1 MASIHKFALLL
12 LAVVV
17 FTACSETQNQ
27 NQAQAQED
35 KIMVTPGQMP
45 PLSDAEKR
53 VIEQKGTDAPFSG
66 KYVNYKEKGTYV
78 CRKCGAALYKSE
90 RKFDSNCGWP
100 AFDDEI
106 EGAVNRSIDADGMR
120 TEITCAKCGAHLG
133 HVFTGEGFT
142 DTNTRHCVNS
152 TSLVF
157 KPDKMPDKL
166 ERAIFAGGCFWGLEE
181 LFRKLPGVEKITVGY
196 TGGTTEN
203 PTYQQVCT
211 GDTGHCEALEIVFDP
226 KKISYEELA
235 KKFFEYHD
243 PTQKDKQGPDVG
255 SQYRSAL
262 FYFSDQQKKTAEKL
276 IDKLIANGYD
286 VVTEVSPATKFYP
299 AEDYHQDYL
308 QKNPGGYMCHSP
320 INRFEIPADQAPKH

>member
-1 MASIHKFALLL
+1 MKFILLASILIAIS
-12 LAVVV
+12 
-17 FTACSETQNQ
+17 ACNENTSC
-27 NQAQAQED
+27 NQAQAEEE

-45 PLSDAEKR
+45 PLSEAEKR
-53 VIEQKGTDAPFSG
+53 VIDRKGTDAPFSG
-66 KYVNYKEKGTYV
+66 KYVSYKEKGTYV
-78 CRKCGAALYKSE
+78 CRKCGAPLYKSE
-90 RKFDSNCGWP
+90 RKFDSHCGWP

-106 EGAVNRSIDADGMR
+106 PGAVKRIPDPDGVR
-120 TEITCAKCGAHLG
+120 TEIVCAKCGAHLG

-166 ERAIFAGGCFWGLEE
+166 QRAIFAGGCFWGVEE
-181 LFRKLPGVEKITVGY
+181 LLRKLPGIEKITVGY
-196 TGGTTEN
+196 TGGSTEN

-211 GDTGHCEALEIVFDP
+211 GETGHCEAIEIVFDP
-226 KKISYEELA
+226 GKISYRDLA

-243 PTQKDKQGPDVG
+243 PTQKDRQGPDVG
-255 SQYRSAL
+255 TQYRSAIY
-262 FYFSDQQKKTAEKL
+262 YFNDEQKRTIEDLISKL
-276 IDKLIANGYD
+276 EANGYD

-299 AEDYHQDYL
+299 AEKYHQDYL

-320 INRFEIPADQAPKH
+320 VDRFDIPADQAPKH